1 MVAVV
6 ALALGMISYADD
18 RSELLAKRPVEEI
31 EAELLAATPLGSE
44 EAEVQK
50 YVRNRWKGRVRTS
63 LGYVSK
69 NRALVVTYGHITGQW
84 NSRQPLIFI
93 ISPPG
98 TTVEALWVFSE
109 DGRLVEIKVGDGTIR
124 SDTDSGRRMAGVESL
139 AGQAP
144 VAPLVP
150 VIGGGMRSRKLL
162 SALAGLAGFDTVA
175 VPDVP
180 TRLARPLQ
188 DRDWARVRIAPRPGT
203 AGILHDAMMPPPP
216 ECTCLGREVS

>member
-1 MVAVV
+1 MRRRTLLGVLVGLAAMVAVV

-109 DGRLVEIKVGDGTIR
+109 DGRLVEIKV
-124 SDTDSGRRMAGVESL
+124 RRRND
-139 AGQAP
+139 P
-144 VAPLVP
+144 
-150 VIGGGMRSRKLL
+150 
-162 SALAGLAGFDTVA
+162 F
-175 VPDVP
+175 
-180 TRLARPLQ
+180 
-188 DRDWARVRIAPRPGT
+188 
-203 AGILHDAMMPPPP
+203 
-216 ECTCLGREVS
+216 